1 MRRLGGF
8 MACCAF
14 AIYLLGRFLTG
25 LDWVGERVPFL
36 RRVGPQPLLNS
47 ASSWRPNVTL
57 ADERA
62 RPARRLLV
70 GRVGGWL
77 AMAAVLELT
86 LLLGGTLGWSLVA
99 LVPDA
104 PPALLSAADTALSIC
119 RSLRTMGPSF

>member
-1 MRRLGGF
+1 

-47 ASSWRPNVTL
+47 ASNWRPNVTL
-57 ADERA
+57 AAERA

-77 AMAAVLELT
+77 AMAAVLELS
-86 LLLGGTLGWSLVA
+86 LLLGGSLNWSLVA